1 MTGLAAAGQTR
12 RPASSLKP
20 SAVSVQLAVE
30 VIERIIECAFMLG
43 AERFVAERISGFSTF
58 QCFVQEEDVEP
69 LAEVPE
75 RLKFKLRE
83 ARFH

>member
-1 MTGLAAAGQTR
+1 
-12 RPASSLKP
+12 
-20 SAVSVQLAVE
+20 
-30 VIERIIECAFMLG
+30 MLG